1 MDAHGLG
8 ERLGQSSAAGEL
20 VSDENS
26 PVNRRSS
33 LSTQADSWGPSVSE
47 AERGEEGTWAR
58 ARVLGRLLGQAR
70 PVRVKSRKG
79 FVFLF
84 PF

>member
-20 VSDENS
+20 VGDENS

-33 LSTQADSWGPSVSE
+33 LSMQADSWGPSVSE

-58 ARVLGRLLGQAR
+58 ARVGPFAGQAG

-79 FVFLF
+79 F

>member
-20 VSDENS
+20 VGDENS
-26 PVNRRSS
+26 PVNRRPS
-33 LSTQADSWGPSVSE
+33 LSTQADSWGLGVSE

-58 ARVLGRLLGQAR
+58 ARVGPLAGPSWASAGEIQKRFSFLN
-70 PVRVKSRKG
+70 KS
-79 FVFLF
+79 
-84 PF
+84 